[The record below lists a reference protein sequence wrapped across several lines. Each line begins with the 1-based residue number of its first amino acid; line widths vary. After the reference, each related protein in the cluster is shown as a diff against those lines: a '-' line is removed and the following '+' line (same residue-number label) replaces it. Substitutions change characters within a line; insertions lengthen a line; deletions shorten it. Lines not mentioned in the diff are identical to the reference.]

1 MHFATGIPNW
11 PAALLKMPDGAFV
24 KSVSDPGLLRE
35 AKQRWA
41 AAGRDPKRLFTDYR
55 HYFADQQ
62 FGRDLDEARAIW
74 RRNFATFIDG
84 TYLREFA
91 PFVDGVEE
99 YNEYTDDGMRD
110 NDPATYALRLI
121 NAQAAADVWNTEYR
135 GRVVHSA
142 DGGEGLIPADCRL
155 IIGNNPVG
163 NDTPREFMQ
172 LALDEDDVVGVHP
185 YTKYHLGVRDP
196 QDFRYHSGRPFFNEQ
211 AYGLRPM
218 YAMTESSPYFDA
230 GSGWRAPVCI
240 GVNVDALVQAMRLWV
255 RDLRTTA
262 AYQEGRIL
270 GPGAWFTSGGQGWE
284 MYQLET
290 PQLAA
295 IADML
300 RVEWVQKELTMAKID
315 PALAAEIKKHTQA
328 INDLVDGKW
337 WAGHAVPFDIPPVN
351 KTLTFYHADGS
362 PFTPAKVL
370 NVTWVMHCTAIAGDL
385 LLVSDPVGT
394 ANDLWVRGADLPVP
408 A

>member
-11 PAALLKMPDGAFV
+11 PSALLAMPDGALV
-24 KSVSDPGLLRE
+24 KSVSDPSLLRE

-55 HYFADQQ
+55 HYFGDQQ
-62 FGRDLDEARAIW
+62 FGRDLPEAKAIW

-84 TYLREFA
+84 TYLRQYA
-91 PFVDGVEE
+91 AFVDGVEE

-110 NDPATYALRLI
+110 NDPATYALRII
-121 NAQAAADVWNTEYR
+121 NAQAAAHVWNDEYR

-142 DGGEGLIPADCRL
+142 DGGQGLIPAGCRL

-163 NDTPREFMQ
+163 NDTPREFMA
-172 LALDEDDVVGVHP
+172 LALATDNIVGVHP
-185 YTKYHLGVRDP
+185 YTKYHNGVRDP
-196 QDFRYHSGRPFFNEQ
+196 QDFRFHSGRPFFNEQ
-211 AYGLRPM
+211 AYGLAPV

-230 GSGWRAPVCI
+230 GNGWRAPVCI
-240 GVNVDALVQAMRLWV
+240 GGSVEALVTAMRLWV
-255 RDLRTTA
+255 RDLATTA
-262 AYQEGRIL
+262 AYQQGRIL

-290 PQLAA
+290 PQLLA
-295 IADML
+295 IANML
-300 RVEWVQKELTMAKID
+300 RGEWVQRELDMDAATK
-315 PALAAEIKKHTQA
+315 AEIKKHTQA

-337 WAGHAVPFDIPPVN
+337 WATTPLPYTVLAVADP
-351 KTLTFYHADGS
+351 LTTYNAPNGTVHDVRPHVTYDLHVSAVSGDWLQVA
-362 PFTPAKVL
+362 PTP
-370 NVTWVMHCTAIAGDL
+370 
-385 LLVSDPVGT
+385 
-394 ANDLWVRGADLPVP
+394 LWVKAQDVKLK